1 MTEPLQDLGVQ
12 CPYCG
17 EHFAT
22 QIDITAGDQ
31 DYIEDCQVCCKPIM
45 FNVHIDA
52 DGVISEAETHREDD

>member
-1 MTEPLQDLGVQ
+1 MTEPLQELGVQ

-17 EHFAT
+17 KGFAT

-31 DYIEDCQVCCKPIM
+31 NYIEDCQVCCKPIM

-52 DGVISEAETHREDD
+52 DGKISEAEIHREDD